1 MQFNIIRKYSA
12 IPFKKTNKSGLH
24 PFSILGSTRE
34 NKLRFFLVYYRRS
47 FFFFFFTTDVLKK
60 SFSLSPLL
68 GDLLKDRSWASFAWI
83 SHSICWK
90 SHRYMWQLVI
100 SQLLY
105 FLEPPRSP
113 GPCGRQHQ
121 RFSAPDLGHLLPGL
135 CFPSSPAPPPFSPLL
150 PSPPLGDVVPEPW
163 TPVIVTCGHQGGRL
177 PNKPRYSGHETFFPP
192 GVPPPGA
199 PTVR

>member
-1 MQFNIIRKYSA
+1 MQYHLRRLISLGYIRFPSWVA
-12 IPFKKTNKSGLH
+12 PERTNCVSSL
-24 PFSILGSTRE
+24 FITDVL
-34 NKLRFFLVYYRRS
+34 
-47 FFFFFFTTDVLKK
+47 FFFFFTTDVLKK

-177 PNKPRYSGHETFFPP
+177 PNKPRYSGHETFFLP

>member
-150 PSPPLGDVVPEPW
+150 PSPPLPS
-163 TPVIVTCGHQGGRL
+163 VTWSLSRG
-177 PNKPRYSGHETFFPP
+177 PP
-192 GVPPPGA
+192 
-199 PTVR
+199 